1 MINRLGSY
9 LASRPKGAA
18 VLVLA
23 LAVAFVLVLAGLAL
37 ELSHSGLAPYPS
49 EEIPLSLVLVDDKVI
64 YTQHDTFG
72 FQNESYVG
80 PYPYTGM
87 KILFRVTYAGTSS
100 TMPVADFGNHSQL
113 STNISATVH
122 QVLMTSSWVDA
133 SMNITDSAGDGT
145 FGEGDT
151 IAFDMVPLNADMVFT
166 VGVLWTDGEGGGAMM
181 EVSFVVHDG
190 RLYAWYS
197 QYLNDWYNSYLF
209 G

>member
-1 MINRLGSY
+1 M
-9 LASRPKGAA
+9 
-18 VLVLA
+18 
-23 LAVAFVLVLAGLAL
+23 AL
-37 ELSHSGLAPYPS
+37 ELSHFGRAPYPS

-64 YTQHDTFG
+64 YTQHDTIG
-72 FQNESYVG
+72 FQNESYDG

-87 KILFRVTYAGTSS
+87 KILFRVTYAGTSI
-100 TMPVADFGNHSQL
+100 TMPVADFGNQSQL

-166 VGVLWTDGEGGGAMM
+166 VGVLWTAGEGGGAMM

-197 QYLNDWYNSYLF
+197 QYLNDWYNPYLF